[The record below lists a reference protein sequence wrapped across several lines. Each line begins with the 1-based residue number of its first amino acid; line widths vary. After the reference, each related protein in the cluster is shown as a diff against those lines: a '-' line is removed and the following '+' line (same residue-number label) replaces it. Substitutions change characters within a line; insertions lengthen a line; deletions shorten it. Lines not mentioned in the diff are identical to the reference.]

1 MYPTN
6 YLGSMTLCKEIY
18 LISQTKT
25 NQWNHEESFP
35 QEQVESGGI
44 TNARGSSTNPLI
56 KSNQNDKS
64 GKDFVKLKLR
74 RDQTSAKSNPYEFE
88 IDFFDNGE
96 LEDFL
101 LFVRNFNMPLAM

>member
-1 MYPTN
+1 MKKVSHKKKWKAGLLQMHVDPPPT
-6 YLGSMTLCKEIY
+6 
-18 LISQTKT
+18 
-25 NQWNHEESFP
+25 
-35 QEQVESGGI
+35 
-44 TNARGSSTNPLI
+44 PLI